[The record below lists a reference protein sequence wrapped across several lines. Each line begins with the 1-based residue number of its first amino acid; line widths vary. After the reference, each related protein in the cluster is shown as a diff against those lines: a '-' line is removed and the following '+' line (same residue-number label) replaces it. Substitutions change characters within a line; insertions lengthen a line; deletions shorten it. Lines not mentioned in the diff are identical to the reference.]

1 MAESGFYLHFQ
12 QLQQGF
18 ASSPLSSLGSP
29 EIFPHQGQAS
39 GSPIT
44 PRAASWEVSTA
55 RQSTPQQLPQG
66 GLSRSFSET
75 SQEVLSSYVSLVVDT
90 DEHDMSDGE
99 DEDKAL
105 DDETMCECP
114 ICRV

>member
-1 MAESGFYLHFQ
+1 MTLNMRFCEANLDQESEGD
-12 QLQQGF
+12 
-18 ASSPLSSLGSP
+18 
-29 EIFPHQGQAS
+29 
-39 GSPIT
+39 
-44 PRAASWEVSTA
+44 
-55 RQSTPQQLPQG
+55 
-66 GLSRSFSET
+66 
-75 SQEVLSSYVSLVVDT
+75 VDT